1 MASDDKGRGDG
12 ANTFVDQL
20 REIQGEYLMLSE
32 LYQKERSYGERLAD
46 TMRLLQYEVD
56 VTIPLDTDVL
66 MTSKPL
72 KEAFLA
78 SESVV
83 VMIDNQDNKLS
94 RPLSAFPPEVIL
106 AIIQFCTPE
115 LKRLI
120 TEKRRSASNKVN
132 ALEKVLKELKKAQA
146 TFKQTK
152 KDSVEGSEQDEM
164 EDDEEEEIPAQ
175 MAEPK
180 ADVEPAPLA
189 RSKASKE
196 EAFAFRGSYLERKDA
211 AERVAAER

>member
-12 ANTFVDQL
+12 AVSFVDQL

-32 LYQKERSYGERLAD
+32 LYQKERSYGEKLAD

-56 VTIPLDTDVL
+56 VTIPLDTDIL
-66 MTSKPL
+66 MTSRPL

-152 KDSVEGSEQDEM
+152 KDSVEASETDEIEGSKESEDE
-164 EDDEEEEIPAQ
+164 IAAQ
-175 MAEPK
+175 MPEPK
-180 ADVEPAPLA
+180 PEAEPAPVA
-189 RSKASKE
+189 RSKVNKE
-196 EAFAFRGSYLERKDA
+196 EVFAFRGSYLERKDA
-211 AERVAAER
+211 AER

>member
-1 MASDDKGRGDG
+1 MASEDKGRDSAYG
-12 ANTFVDQL
+12 FVDQL

-32 LYQKERSYGERLAD
+32 LSQKEKSYGEKLAE

-56 VTIPLDTDVL
+56 VTIPIDTDIL
-66 MTSKPL
+66 SGSKSL

-94 RPLSAFPPEVIL
+94 RPLSGFPPEVIL
-106 AIIQFCTPE
+106 SIIQYCTPE

-120 TEKRRSASNKVN
+120 TEKRRNAFSKVN

-152 KDSVEGSEQDEM
+152 KDSGEPGEAEEMVEEKE
-164 EDDEEEEIPAQ
+164 ED
-175 MAEPK
+175 AEPSPAK
-180 ADVEPAPLA
+180 VEVPAPIS
-189 RSKASKE
+189 RSKSNKDDT
-196 EAFAFRGSYLERKDA
+196 FAFRGSYLERKEA
-211 AERVAAER
+211 ADRMSVG

>member
-1 MASDDKGRGDG
+1 
-12 ANTFVDQL
+12 FVDQL

-32 LYQKERSYGERLAD
+32 LYQKERSYGERLAN

-56 VTIPLDTDVL
+56 VTIPLDTDIL
-66 MTSKPL
+66 MTTKPL

-94 RPLSAFPPEVIL
+94 RPLNAFPPEVIL
-106 AIIQFCTPE
+106 AIIQYCTPE

-120 TEKRRSASNKVN
+120 TEKRRNASNKVY

-152 KDSVEGSEQDEM
+152 KDSVDASESDET
-164 EDDEEEEIPAQ
+164 EESKDSEEEIPAQ
-175 MAEPK
+175 MGEPNAE
-180 ADVEPAPLA
+180 VEPAPVV
-189 RSKASKE
+189 RSKVNKE
-196 EAFAFRGSYLERKDA
+196 ETFAFRGSYLERKDA
-211 AERVAAER
+211 AERMAAER